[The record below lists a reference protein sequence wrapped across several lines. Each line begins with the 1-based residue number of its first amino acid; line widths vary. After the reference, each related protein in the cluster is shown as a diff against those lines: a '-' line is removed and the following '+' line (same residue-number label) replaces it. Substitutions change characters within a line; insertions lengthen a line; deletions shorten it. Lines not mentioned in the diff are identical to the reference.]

1 MFAKVVRFKTPS
13 GVIRQGRDAERIVTG
28 YLDRGEGEVRP
39 LSDTLTARE
48 KQVPKLIAEGGRTA
62 ISRNTCSSA

>member
-1 MFAKVVRFKTPS
+1 MREGPRSLLEA
-13 GVIRQGRDAERIVTG
+13 QDDAERIVIG

-48 KQVPKLIAEGGRTA
+48 KQVLKLIAEGGRTA